1 MAEQRPARSRPQA
14 TLTAAQVEQLLDRI
28 DEALLTGDREQ
39 AATLLEQLWP
49 ARRLLPELLTQRLSA
64 GRARVPLFAFE
75 LLGGTA
81 GRRTPTYLR
90 RIAEDPTVA
99 DIVRFGARR
108 RLGWPER
115 GEAKRRL
122 AFLTTLQDPEGTLLE
137 ALDQA
142 GMSWPPAN
150 ELFEEV
156 LGYLAALPAAQRQAV
171 VMRAAGK
178 PGLALAWFLHA
189 LLHFP
194 DPALQRLALGE
205 LLRLRDPAAAGPVE
219 RLMQTTRD
227 TQLRTEAA
235 AMRSRLSLQVVDGGR
250 RTTPLPLPPLERVLL
265 SIIDG
270 DGGQAVLVVRRLG
283 EHALLLAD
291 FFLHDSWGVKSVHGL
306 SSMAADQLEERLF
319 DFDEQGVTLLDAD
332 LAAARGLLAAALET
346 NAATGRPLPPA
357 FELWEPLL
365 HETYPPPADEPAAL
379 PELDDTP
386 YARRDDLI
394 RASSRLLDHPFFE
407 TWGFDFL
414 RTAEAMQHV
423 PGPSGSRLT
432 ERQYRP
438 LIAQLVEPALR
449 ARLRQRLRRQAWLLD
464 RNGDS
469 RARDLALAVA
479 AQLAEGTPGDLARL
493 PFLRRLVQR
502 SVADVLATAFLVEA
516 R

>member
-1 MAEQRPARSRPQA
+1 MAEQRPASRQLKV

-49 ARRLLPELLTQRLSA
+49 ARRLLPELLTQRLIA

-90 RIAEDPTVA
+90 RIAEDPTVM

-150 ELFEEV
+150 EIFEEV

-171 VMRAAGK
+171 ATRAAGK

-205 LLRLRDPAAAGPVE
+205 LVRLRDPAAAGPIQ
-219 RLMQTTRD
+219 RLIQTTRD
-227 TQLRTEAA
+227 AQLRAEATA
-235 AMRSRLSLQVVDGGR
+235 ARSRLSLQVVDGGR
-250 RTTPLPLPPLERVLL
+250 RATPLPLPPLERVLL
-265 SIIDG
+265 SIVDG
-270 DGGQAVLVVRRLG
+270 DGGQAILMARRLG
-283 EHALLLAD
+283 ENTLLLAD
-291 FFLHDSWGVKSVHGL
+291 FFLHDGWGVKSVHGL
-306 SSMAADQLEERLF
+306 SGVAADQLEEHLL
-319 DFDEQGVTLLDAD
+319 DFDAQGVALLDAD
-332 LAAARGLLAAALET
+332 LATARGLLAAALET

-365 HETYPPPADEPAAL
+365 HETYPPPADEPASL
-379 PELDDTP
+379 PALDDAP
-386 YARRDDLI
+386 YARRDDLV
-394 RASSRLLDHPFFE
+394 RASGRLLDHPFFE
-407 TWGFDFL
+407 TWGFDFMS
-414 RTAEAMQHV
+414 TAEAMQHV
-423 PGPSGSRLT
+423 PGPGGQRLT
-432 ERQYRP
+432 DRQYRP
-438 LIAQLVEPALR
+438 LIAQLVDPPLR

-464 RNGDS
+464 RSGDS
-469 RARDLALAVA
+469 RARDLALATA
-479 AQLAEGTPGDLARL
+479 AQLAEGAPGDLARL

-502 SVADVLATAFLVEA
+502 SVADVLAATFLAEVK
-516 R
+516 